1 MFTTIDLSNGQIQIG
16 ESLQDG
22 SFERVAGDDESVN
35 ATFTIRGAS
44 DASTAYVALIAWLK
58 ENYSDGAGGI
68 ASYDLR
74 SEEHTSE
81 LQSQN

>member
-1 MFTTIDLSNGQIQIG
+1 MFTTIDLSDGQIQIG

-44 DASTAYVALIAWLK
+44 DASTLM
-58 ENYSDGAGGI
+58 
-68 ASYDLR
+68 
-74 SEEHTSE
+74 
-81 LQSQN
+81 